1 MRLIGVVLLSLAA
14 RAAAAQTIDS
24 VKVILDRYVDAVGG
38 RQNVERVQTR
48 VTTWNMWLA
57 RGINGKLET
66 IQSLPEKVHERGTA
80 SGWGWHGTFEWGTDG
95 RSGWIAG
102 PEEPLRSMSDTF
114 VRQRVVDNRLDRD
127 AKLEELFP
135 ERSLRPDTLIGGRNQ
150 NVLLMTT
157 EFGSQELWRFD
168 AATGLLTQTEW
179 FEDNGGKDGRVKVV
193 TTFEDYRSVDGLR
206 LPFKKTVQE
215 GKHTRILTA
224 ASITNNKPVSP
235 GEFVR
240 PQR

>member
-1 MRLIGVVLLSLAA
+1 MRLMVVALLSLVS
-14 RAAAAQTIDS
+14 RAGAAQTIDS
-24 VKVILDRYVDAVGG
+24 VKLILDRYVDAVGG

-48 VTTWNMWLA
+48 VTTWSMWLA
-57 RGINGKLET
+57 RGIGGQLQT
-66 IQSLPEKVHERGTA
+66 VQSLPENVHERGTA

-102 PEEPLRSMSDTF
+102 PEEPLRSMSDEL
-114 VRQRVVDNRLDRD
+114 VRRRVIDNRLDRD
-127 AKLEELFP
+127 ARLEELFP
-135 ERSLRPDTLIGGRNQ
+135 VRALRPDTIVSGHKQ

-157 EFGSQELWRFD
+157 EFGGQELWRFD
-168 AATGLLTQTEW
+168 VATGLLTQTEW
-179 FEDNGGKDGRVKVV
+179 FEDNGGKDGRVKIV
-193 TTFEDYRSVDGLR
+193 TTLEDYRLVDGLR

-224 ASITNNKPVSP
+224 LSITDNTPVAP
-235 GEFVR
+235 AEFVR